1 MCQELSVSFNLQF
14 MEGIRKVFGQN
25 VRKYRKARN
34 WSQAKLAEAIDI
46 SPVFMTHIEQGSRG
60 ASMETI
66 ELLARCFEIPYTAL
80 FEEENAPTANY
91 SEMLFNLEKDL
102 KEKLNADICECVKK
116 AKEKL

>member
-1 MCQELSVSFNLQF
+1 
-14 MEGIRKVFGQN
+14 MEGIKKIFGTN
-25 VRKYRKARN
+25 VRKFRQAKN
-34 WSQAKLAEAIDI
+34 WSQAELAEKIDI
-46 SPVFMTHIEQGSRG
+46 SDAFMAHIERGTRG

-80 FEEENAPTANY
+80 FEEENALTANY
-91 SEMLFNLEKDL
+91 SEVLFNLEKDL

>member
-1 MCQELSVSFNLQF
+1 
-14 MEGIRKVFGQN
+14 MEGIKKIFGTN
-25 VRKYRKARN
+25 VRKFRQAKN
-34 WSQAKLAEAIDI
+34 WSQAELAEKIDI
-46 SPVFMTHIEQGSRG
+46 SDAFMAHIERGSRG

-91 SEMLFNLEKDL
+91 SEVLFNLEKDL

>member
-1 MCQELSVSFNLQF
+1 
-14 MEGIRKVFGQN
+14 MEGIKKIFGTN
-25 VRKYRKARN
+25 VRKFRQAKN
-34 WSQAKLAEAIDI
+34 WSQAELAEKIDI
-46 SPVFMTHIEQGSRG
+46 SDAFMAHIERGTRG

-91 SEMLFNLEKDL
+91 SEVLFNLEKDL